1 MRRLSTPVLL
11 VAVLALAMPAV
22 AQDMTCA
29 DCHDE
34 VAAGM
39 THNIHMRIRA
49 FEVQGREVGCE
60 GCHGD
65 GTAHMEEGDP
75 ALIRTFSEYTA
86 EDAQVCFDCH
96 QGAGVGAAQGG
107 VGVAE
112 WMASTHAMEGLTCF
126 DCHGSHE
133 TRNALDSCADCH
145 PEVEA
150 QFQLPSHHPVREGKM
165 DCNSCHNPH
174 RATEAMLNT
183 DMRSNDLCYSC
194 HQVVEGPY
202 IFEHEPVVEDC
213 ANCHSPHGA
222 VVNNLLK
229 ASQPMLCL
237 QCHDLHFHAGF
248 VSPEHDEEIGNVN
261 PRTYRNPLGE
271 YSMNYTFTSTCT
283 QCHSQIHGSDL
294 PTQALTSGGHGLVR

>member
-1 MRRLSTPVLL
+1 MKCLRTPALL
-11 VAVLALAMPAV
+11 VGAFALAMPAL
-22 AQDMTCA
+22 AQDVTCA

-34 VAAGM
+34 VVTGM
-39 THNIHMRIRA
+39 THNIHMRIEP
-49 FEVQGREVGCE
+49 FEVQGRSVGCE

-65 GTAHMEEGDP
+65 GTAHMEDGDL
-75 ALIRTFSEYTA
+75 ALIRTFSEYSDR
-86 EDAQVCFDCH
+86 DAAVCWDCH
-96 QGAGVGAAQGG
+96 QGVGDGLS
-107 VGVAE
+107 E
-112 WMASTHAMEGLTCF
+112 WMASTHSMEGLTCF
-126 DCHGSHE
+126 DCHGAHQAKDPLE
-133 TRNALDSCADCH
+133 TCNECH
-145 PEVEA
+145 QEVTA

-165 DCNSCHNPH
+165 DCTSCHNPH
-174 RATEAMLNT
+174 RATEAQLNT
-183 DMRSNDLCYSC
+183 DMRANDLCYSC

-213 ANCHSPHGA
+213 GNCHSPHGA

-248 VSPEHDEEIGNVN
+248 ISPEEDETIGNIE
-261 PRTYRNPLGE
+261 PRTYRNPIGE

-294 PTQALTSGGHGLVR
+294 PSQALTSGGHGLVR